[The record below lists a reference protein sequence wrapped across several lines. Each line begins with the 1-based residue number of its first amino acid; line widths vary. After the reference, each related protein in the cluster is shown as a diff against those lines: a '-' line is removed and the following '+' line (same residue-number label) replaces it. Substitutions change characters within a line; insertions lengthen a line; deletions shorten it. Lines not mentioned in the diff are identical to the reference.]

1 MLEPVVMGNLITGH
15 SLMRICGEQQG
26 GGEFV
31 SLHRQSIEGHAVD
44 RHPNLMD
51 ALIDAA
57 RDILT
62 YLIASKPIQAHGFI
76 EKCLNSDSQASQK
89 GVMEG

>member
-1 MLEPVVMGNLITGH
+1 
-15 SLMRICGEQQG
+15 
-26 GGEFV
+26 
-31 SLHRQSIEGHAVD
+31 
-44 RHPNLMD
+44 MD